1 MKIRMPR
8 SYGGNELLCVELCTV
23 VRTVGQGH
31 SGGQTQLGGVSV
43 TGVNQE
49 LIVYCIIVY
58 SIMTSL
64 VRRRYDLVTTCK
76 TW

>member
-1 MKIRMPR
+1 MCRAVY
-8 SYGGNELLCVELCTV
+8 SSEDSW
-23 VRTVGQGH
+23 
-31 SGGQTQLGGVSV
+31 SGTFWGANSVGGVSV